1 MYDIIKYIIYIWC
14 YKGPRGET
22 GDIGTPGPAGPVGPR
37 GIPGLPGRDVS
48 IYKIL
53 KLNKKIFVKKKAQL
67 LIVLS

>member
-1 MYDIIKYIIYIWC
+1 MC

-48 IYKIL
+48 IPKTL
-53 KLNKKIFVKKKAQL
+53 KLFIKLNKSNKKIFTTKGHG
-67 LIVLS
+67 LIVPL